1 MSRRAAQRRSRVGD
15 LCRLALVAAYGGL
28 GGLGAAGPQEAAPTA
43 APASAPVPA
52 PAPGATA
59 APPAAPVPKPAPR
72 PVADARWC
80 GIETVP
86 AVEPA
91 PSCKIPTLPCGPIG
105 AEQIHRG
112 SGEHVDDLDGDG
124 RPDLTVGG
132 RLDATRPESFAAIYR
147 SAEAGGFV
155 LSDFRVLPPHTEPS
169 FASVVLAQP
178 GSAPLVRD
186 GHDSIE
192 TGGRTLTH
200 ARLRRFDGQRFRTL
214 LSFCAHRVEP
224 GSPTREGHN
233 RADLIDVDKDGTK
246 EVVVQGLLRPVVYR
260 FTEGGLGLI
269 EDAGLTQRFRD
280 GSPEVLRSKALR
292 AEAAKLAEG
301 NQPRRAAETL
311 LRAFLLTPHDLELG
325 LELVAALLPAGQ
337 PERALE
343 ITQRLSFMAPERAAV
358 RCVAAPVHRA
368 LGDAASELQAL
379 RTCAAD
385 ETDESLRAAAAARLR
400 ELQPPPPAPAPD
412 TALPLPPPPPS
423 L

>member
-1 MSRRAAQRRSRVGD
+1 M
-15 LCRLALVAAYGGL
+15 
-28 GGLGAAGPQEAAPTA
+28 
-43 APASAPVPA
+43 
-52 PAPGATA
+52 
-59 APPAAPVPKPAPR
+59 PKPAPR

-80 GIETVP
+80 GIETGQ
-86 AVEPA
+86 ASVEPA
-91 PSCKIPTLPCGPIG
+91 PSCKIPTLPCGPVG
-105 AEQIHRG
+105 AEHIHRG
-112 SGEHVDDLDGDG
+112 SGEHAEDLDGDG

-132 RLDATRPESFAAIYR
+132 RLDATRPEPFAAIYR
-147 SAEAGGFV
+147 STDGGFV
-155 LSDFRVLPPHTEPS
+155 LSDLRSLPPHTEPS

-178 GSAPLVRD
+178 GSAPLIRD
-186 GHDSIE
+186 GHDAIE
-192 TGGRTLTH
+192 TGGRTLTV

-260 FTEGGLGLI
+260 FTEGGLGLV
-269 EDAGLTQRFRD
+269 EDAGLTQRVRD

-301 NQPRRAAETL
+301 NQLRRSAETL
-311 LRAFLLTPHDLELG
+311 MRAFLLTPHDLELG

-343 ITQRLSFMAPERAAV
+343 IAQRLSFMAPERVAV

-385 ETDESLRAAAAARLR
+385 EADESLRTAAAARLR
-400 ELQPPPPAPAPD
+400 ELQPPAPPPPAPTPD
-412 TALPLPPPPPS
+412 SPLPPPPPLPPS

>member
-1 MSRRAAQRRSRVGD
+1 M
-15 LCRLALVAAYGGL
+15 
-28 GGLGAAGPQEAAPTA
+28 
-43 APASAPVPA
+43 
-52 PAPGATA
+52 
-59 APPAAPVPKPAPR
+59 PKPAPR

-80 GIETVP
+80 GIETAQ

-91 PSCKIPTLPCGPIG
+91 PSCKIPSLPCGPAG
-105 AEQIHRG
+105 AEHIHRG
-112 SGEHVDDLDGDG
+112 SGEHADDLDGDG
-124 RPDLTVGG
+124 RADLTVGG
-132 RLDATRPESFAAIYR
+132 RLDATRPEFFAAIYR
-147 SAEAGGFV
+147 SADGGFV

-186 GHDSIE
+186 GHDAIE
-192 TGGRTLTH
+192 TGGRTLTI

-260 FTEGGLGLI
+260 FTEGGLGLV
-269 EDAGLTQRFRD
+269 EDSGLTQRFRD
-280 GSPEVLRSKALR
+280 GSAEVVRSKALR

-301 NQPRRAAETL
+301 SQPRRSAETL

-325 LELVAALLPAGQ
+325 LEVVSALLTAGLT
-337 PERALE
+337 ERALE
-343 ITQRLSFMAPERAAV
+343 IAQRLSFMAPERAAV

-385 ETDESLRAAAAARLR
+385 EADESLRTAAAARLR
-400 ELQPPPPAPAPD
+400 ELQPPPPPPAP
-412 TALPLPPPPPS
+412 TPESPLPLPPPPPPS